1 MEYLNGILSEQYQE
15 DSTKLLVDFCDVMLK
30 KYDITLNKAAE
41 FGCGTGLACFLLT
54 KLFNKVMG
62 VDYSG
67 RLIDASEQLKKGK
80 TVTDGT
86 GFSYDLKDYVGIK
99 PSRCIFKQVQVFTV
113 S

>member
-54 KLFNKVMG
+54 KLFNKVRAHWSIESIRIFTIFVNTWFGG
-62 VDYSG
+62 V
-67 RLIDASEQLKKGK
+67 LKSINIPI
-80 TVTDGT
+80 T
-86 GFSYDLKDYVGIK
+86 GYGCGLLWSSD
-99 PSRCIFKQVQVFTV
+99 
-113 S
+113 